1 MDGPCSESDPQ
12 GAISQPNPQN
22 LPTGPLFGERVSA
35 DVTGDPEMKSSCIS
49 QTGCHHTDTCPHER
63 LTEEK
68 HAGRRACGMRQRPG
82 WRGAGGGA
90 AVERGAAAWADPRS
104 AVPVWPPPLR
114 PCTSSASAA
123 LSAWLGHHL
132 FKHKVVLLRP
142 LSVLEKCL
150 WSSDVTANGLQQS
163 AS

>member
-82 WRGAGGGA
+82 
-90 AVERGAAAWADPRS
+90 
-104 AVPVWPPPLR
+104 
-114 PCTSSASAA
+114 
-123 LSAWLGHHL
+123 
-132 FKHKVVLLRP
+132 
-142 LSVLEKCL
+142 
-150 WSSDVTANGLQQS
+150 
-163 AS
+163 